1 MRVRAVT
8 TSLAVV
14 AALLVGPAP
23 ARADIRADPLDETV
37 STPALADC
45 SSITATGREYA
56 RLHGIALC
64 GADTTPASQ
73 LLRTEQVGGEECG
86 TTTLVMTSRGGG
98 VVTVEWRVESIT
110 GPVLGVELDVTTA
123 GRTGDSVHRF
133 VDHAATQRARR
144 SLVALLGVGRAA
156 ATVSGTVTTFLA
168 TCRIAPASVR
178 IHVR

>member
-1 MRVRAVT
+1 MRVPAVA
-8 TSLAVV
+8 TSLVV
-14 AALLVGPAP
+14 LSALLSGPKP
-23 ARADIRADPLDETV
+23 ALADTRADPLDATV

-64 GADTTPASQ
+64 GADSAPASAP
-73 LLRTEQVGGEECG
+73 LRTEQVGGEECG
-86 TTTLVMTSRGGG
+86 SATLVMTSRGGG
-98 VVTVEWRVESIT
+98 VATVEWRVESTT
-110 GPVLGVELDVTTA
+110 GPVLGVELDVSTA
-123 GRTGDSVHRF
+123 GRSGDTMRRF
-133 VDHAATQRARR
+133 VDDAASQRVRR
-144 SLVALLGVGRAA
+144 STVAFLGVGRAV